1 MNKHINQNSALRLQI
16 LLTTESKEVKYNKER
31 DNKKIDNKDKEYDH
45 LGLFK
50 TKEHK
55 QYLFKK

>member
-1 MNKHINQNSALRLQI
+1 MNKNVNNI
-16 LLTTESKEVKYNKER
+16 LLTTESKEIKY
-31 DNKKIDNKDKEYDH
+31 NKDKEYDH